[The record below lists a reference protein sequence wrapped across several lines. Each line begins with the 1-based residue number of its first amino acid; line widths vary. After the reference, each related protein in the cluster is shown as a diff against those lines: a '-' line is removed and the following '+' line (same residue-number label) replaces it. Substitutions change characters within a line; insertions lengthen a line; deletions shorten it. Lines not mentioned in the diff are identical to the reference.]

1 MTFTYKCAIIL
12 VVNQQGSVKMYDL
25 LNEVNSKLQDL
36 VNNTDDKNEQDIKRT
51 KNYLSAL
58 SDHIDTI
65 NKEREFS
72 LNEEQDKI
80 LKRGNIVWV
89 DFGFNIGS
97 EFGGRHPAIILKRL
111 RQINQILVI
120 PLDSSSDNPITE
132 QKRESSDYWI
142 KIQGEEIWGMQDNI
156 VRWANVFNIA
166 QISNLRVDFFD
177 LNGNYKF
184 FSVDYEV
191 LDRIDR
197 KVEIFGYNSF
207 QKKSKKH
214 LTNNK

>member
-1 MTFTYKCAIIL
+1 
-12 VVNQQGSVKMYDL
+12 MYDL

-156 VRWANVFNIA
+156 VRWANVFNIV

>member
-1 MTFTYKCAIIL
+1 
-12 VVNQQGSVKMYDL
+12 MYDL

-207 QKKSKKH
+207 QKKSNKKA
-214 LTNNK
+214 LDK

>member
-1 MTFTYKCAIIL
+1 MTNTRKCGIIL
-12 VVNQQGSVKMYDL
+12 VVNQQGSVNMQNL

-36 VNNTDDKNEQDIKRT
+36 VDDTDIENENDIKRT
-51 KNYLSAL
+51 KNYLAAL
-58 SDHIDTI
+58 SDHIDSI
-65 NKEREFS
+65 KKERNFV
-72 LNEEQDKI
+72 LTEEQDSI

-111 RQINQILVI
+111 KQINQIIVI
-120 PLDSSSDNPITE
+120 PLDSLSDNPITE
-132 QKRESSDYWI
+132 QKREESDYWI
-142 KIQGEEIWGMQDNI
+142 KIQGEEIWGMKDKI

-166 QISNLRVDFFD
+166 QISNIRVDFFD
-177 LNGNYKF
+177 LDGNYKF

-191 LDRIDR
+191 LDRID
-197 KVEIFGYNSF
+197 KKIEIFGYNSF
-207 QKKSKKH
+207 RKKSKKH

>member
-1 MTFTYKCAIIL
+1 
-12 VVNQQGSVKMYDL
+12 MYDL

-214 LTNNK
+214 LTNNKWCGTI

>member
-1 MTFTYKCAIIL
+1 
-12 VVNQQGSVKMYDL
+12 MYDL

-36 VNNTDDKNEQDIKRT
+36 VNNTDDKNEKDIKRT

-58 SDHIDTI
+58 SGHIDTI

-72 LNEEQDKI
+72 LNEDQDKI

-120 PLDSSSDNPITE
+120 PLDSPSDNPITE

-156 VRWANVFNIA
+156 VRWANVFNIT

-184 FSVDYEV
+184 FSVDYGV

-207 QKKSKKH
+207 QKKSKKN

>member
-1 MTFTYKCAIIL
+1 MET
-12 VVNQQGSVKMYDL
+12 L
-25 LNEVNSKLQDL
+25 LDDVCSKLREL
-36 VNNTDDKNEQDIKRT
+36 VQNTNQNDINDIKRT

-58 SDHIDTI
+58 SSHIDTI

-72 LNEEQDKI
+72 LNKEQDKI

-120 PLDSSSDNPITE
+120 PLDSSSENPITE

-142 KIQGEEIWGMQDNI
+142 KIQAEEIWGMQDDI
-156 VRWANVFNIA
+156 VRWANVFNIT

-197 KVEIFGYNSF
+197 KIEILGYNSF
-207 QKKSKKH
+207 QKKSKKC